1 MTNRSTT
8 EIQRQAP
15 SAVLSGLLNASSG
28 ASREA
33 GERLIAEA
41 RAFGLDMR
49 SYLRLAAD
57 PRRAEGEERALYQVG
72 NSAEMLNGYEAALAF
87 LNLPVRDDLDGGIT
101 MQAAADTFQTFTGT
115 RALFPE
121 VIDDIL
127 KWRYRQ
133 TTFETTDG
141 LLAQRRTVNGN
152 EMLST
157 IVEDSEADYESPI
170 RAIAESGRVP
180 VHAIRTSQ
188 QAVKFHKFGHGYKTS
203 YEFGRRASLDILTPY
218 AARVQTQI
226 ERSKV
231 ASATA
236 VLLNGDGAYGAA
248 NVRTAASLNA
258 AAGVSAVA
266 GKLNIEHLMAWL
278 VARAQAGLPIDT
290 VVGNWDMYLQWI
302 LTFYMKGSNA
312 SVTEADRAAR
322 SGMSFSSGLNIDMP
336 LNFQLSSSA
345 PAAQLIGFS
354 KADTL
359 EELIEAGSLIN
370 ESEQA
375 IKTQEVVYV
384 RTENSGHKLVFGD
397 TRDVLNLAVV

>member
-1 MTNRSTT
+1 MTTRSTT

-15 SAVLSGLLNASSG
+15 SALLSGLLNSSAG

-41 RAFGLDMR
+41 RSFGLDMR

-57 PRRAEGEERALYQVG
+57 PRRAEGEERAQYQVG
-72 NSAEMLNGYEAALAF
+72 ASAELLNGYEAALAF
-87 LNLPVRDDLDGGIT
+87 LNLPVRDDLDGGVT

-141 LLAQRRTVNGN
+141 MLAQRRTVNGN

-157 IVEDSEADYESPI
+157 IVEDVAADYENPI
-170 RAIAESGRVP
+170 RAIAEGGRVP

-188 QAVKFHKFGHGYKTS
+188 QAVKFYKFGHGYKTT

-231 ASATA
+231 ASATS
-236 VLLNGDGAYGAA
+236 VLINGDGAY
-248 NVRTAASLNA
+248 S
-258 AAGVSAVA
+258 AAGVVTSTSFNGVA
-266 GKLNIEHLMAWL
+266 GATAVDGKLSIEHLMAWL
-278 VARAQAGLPIDT
+278 VARAQAGTPIDT

-302 LTFYMKGSNA
+302 LAFYLKGSDANV
-312 SVTEADRAAR
+312 SEADRAAR
-322 SGMSFSSGLNIDMP
+322 SGMSFSANPVLDMP
-336 LNFQLSSSA
+336 LQFQLSSSA
-345 PAAQLIGFS
+345 PAKQLVGFS

-359 EELIEAGSLIN
+359 EELVEAGSLIN

-397 TRDVLNLAVV
+397 TRQILNLAV

>member
-1 MTNRSTT
+1 MTVRSTT
-8 EIQRQAP
+8 DIQRQAP
-15 SAVLSGLLNASSG
+15 SALLQPLLNASAG

-33 GERLIAEA
+33 GERLVAEA
-41 RAFGLDMR
+41 RSYGLDMR

-57 PRRAEGEERALYQVG
+57 PRRAEGEERALYLVG
-72 NSAEMLNGYEAALAF
+72 NGTEMLNGYEAALAF
-87 LNLPVRDDLDGGIT
+87 LNLPVRDDLDGGVT
-101 MQAAADTFQTFTGT
+101 MQAAADTFQTYTGT

-157 IVEDSEADYESPI
+157 IVEDKEADYENPI
-170 RAIAESGRVP
+170 RAIAESGRIP
-180 VHAIRTSQ
+180 IHSIRTSQ
-188 QAVKFHKFGHGYKTS
+188 QAVKFYKFGHGYKTT

-231 ASATA
+231 ASATS
-236 VLLNGDGAYGAA
+236 VLINGDGAYGAA
-248 NVRTAASLNA
+248 DVVTSTSFNGK
-258 AAGVSAVA
+258 AGVTAVD
-266 GKLNIEHLMAWL
+266 GKLSIEHLMAWL
-278 VARAQAGLPIDT
+278 VSRAQAGVPIDT

-302 LTFYMKGSNA
+302 LTFYMKGSDAN
-312 SVTEADRAAR
+312 VTEADRAAR
-322 SGMSFSSGLNIDMP
+322 SGMSFSAAPNLDLP
-336 LNFQLSSSA
+336 LKFELSSSA
-345 PAAQLIGFS
+345 PAKQLIGFS

-397 TRDVLNLAVV
+397 TRQILNLAV